1 MSYFEKTT
9 FTPVASAL
17 DAFGRFRMSENY
29 TIFDSKQILN
39 NSVPLFWDHY
49 SSSLQSASLIYNP
62 IGASTI
68 LQVTGSQQAIRQ
80 SKQKMNYQ
88 PGKSQL
94 ILMTGD
100 LTSEPGIVK
109 RIGYYES
116 LGGTGSTWSGVYF
129 ERSGSDLYTC
139 IASNGIVQYK
149 QSQSLWSTDR
159 LDGGQLNPSG
169 YINNSAASQIYLF
182 DFEWLGVGN
191 IRFGRVIDGNIIYV
205 DNHSH
210 ANIMPDV
217 TMNMPNLPCRYEII
231 GSDGYSGSMQAIC
244 SAVQTEGGYQL
255 NGVSRGISTIFS
267 GITTTVNALTP
278 VVGFKFQAGK
288 QYSSVEID
296 EFVGTSALANNQF
309 AQYSIVLN
317 PVTSSNVTF
326 NNITNSTLMEFTG
339 STATG
344 QTITGGT
351 VLKTVVMGNT
361 ADQISSYVN
370 TPLRLGSS
378 ILGKSDEIYL
388 AVRSNVAAVTVASLN
403 ITEII

>member
-9 FTPVASAL
+9 FTPAASAT
-17 DAFGRFRMSENY
+17 DAFSRFRTSENY
-29 TIFDSKQILN
+29 TIFDSKQIIN
-39 NSVPLFWDHY
+39 NGVPLFWDHY
-49 SSSLQSASLIYNP
+49 SSSLVSSSFVYN
-62 IGASTI
+62 STI
-68 LQVTGSQQAIRQ
+68 SSTIISVTGSQQAIRQ
-80 SKQKMNYQ
+80 SKQRMNYQ

-94 ILMTGD
+94 VLMTGD
-100 LTSEPGIVK
+100 LTSEPGVIK

-116 LGGTGSTWSGVYF
+116 LGGTGSVSSGIYF

-139 IASNGIVQYK
+139 ISSNGSVHYK
-149 QSQSLWSTDR
+149 QSQSLWSLDR
-159 LDGGQLNPSG
+159 LDGGAINPSG
-169 YINNSAASQIYLF
+169 YVNDSSKVQIYIF

-191 IRFGRVIDGNIIYV
+191 IRFGRVIDGNIVYV

-210 ANIMPDV
+210 ANKESTV

-231 GSDGYSGSMQAIC
+231 GSTGSSGSMQAIC
-244 SAVQTEGGYQL
+244 AAVQTEGGFQL
-255 NGVSRGISTIFS
+255 NGVSRGISTIHS
-267 GITTTVNALTP
+267 GVTTTLNEMTP
-278 VVGFKFQAGK
+278 VVGIKFQPDK
-288 QYSSVEID
+288 QYSSIEIN
-296 EFVGTSALANNQF
+296 EFVGTSALTNGQF

-326 NNITNSTLMEFTG
+326 NNIPNSTLMEFTG
-339 STATG
+339 STASG

-388 AVRSNVAAVTVASLN
+388 AVRANTAATTVASLN
-403 ITEII
+403 ITEIL